1 MNERQREVI
10 DRVDAD
16 VARSMRPHNMRMAL
30 YHRVNLLPDD
40 QLARL
45 LKIVQALTP
54 DELEM
59 ALGYAEGL
67 AAWSTSAQES
77 QDAPLAKRS
86 AASCP

>member
-30 YHRVNLLPDD
+30 YHRINLLPDD
-40 QLARL
+40 QIARL

-67 AAWSTSAQES
+67 AAWSEEPQQSV
-77 QDAPLAKRS
+77 DATPAPTR
-86 AASCP
+86 A